1 MASSSDEEEGN
12 DTVQKP
18 AETNDSH
25 LRKCLL
31 CNIQVDHIRTKP

>member
-1 MASSSDEEEGN
+1 MASESDEEEGN

-18 AETNDSH
+18 IETTDSH

-31 CNIQVDHIRTKP
+31 CNIQVNHVE